1 MKWIWADVEWLGRN
15 IVQNGQALS
24 NLTEYDSELV
34 AIVLNNDGWQLCV
47 IFYRLFREVV

>member
-15 IVQNGQALS
+15 IVQTGKHS
-24 NLTEYDSELV
+24 EYDSELV

-47 IFYRLFREVV
+47 IFCRLFRDVV